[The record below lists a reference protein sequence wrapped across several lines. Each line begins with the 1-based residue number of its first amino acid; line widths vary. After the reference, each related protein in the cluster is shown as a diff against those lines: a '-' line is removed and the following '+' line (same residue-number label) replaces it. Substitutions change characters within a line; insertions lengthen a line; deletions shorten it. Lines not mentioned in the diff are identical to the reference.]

1 MVAQIDVARVHFV
14 HLEGVQ
20 VRRQRG
26 AVHIRAQRPAVLFA
40 RAEEAAVQQHLAL
53 EHAFFAVQQLTVQIH
68 HHHFGVDFVPQNN
81 HRAGVANP
89 RKLNFAGHRLVV
101 RRAAVFVDDE
111 QLRARPRNQVLVR
124 HAERRARPDRIRPEH
139 RARCADA
146 VDGFAVVVHRAVAEN
161 GHILMRKAG
170 ERIYAD
176 GAAAREVAHEVDGED
191 NQHDDQHD
199 DGAVA
204 EHPQALFALLVGV
217 RNGGGWIS
225 ALHELS
231 PSADAA
237 AKFAEEKPILL

>member
-1 MVAQIDVARVHFV
+1 
-14 HLEGVQ
+14 
-20 VRRQRG
+20 
-26 AVHIRAQRPAVLFA
+26 
-40 RAEEAAVQQHLAL
+40 
-53 EHAFFAVQQLTVQIH
+53 
-68 HHHFGVDFVPQNN
+68 
-81 HRAGVANP
+81 
-89 RKLNFAGHRLVV
+89 
-101 RRAAVFVDDE
+101 
-111 QLRARPRNQVLVR
+111 
-124 HAERRARPDRIRPEH
+124 
-139 RARCADA
+139 
-146 VDGFAVVVHRAVAEN
+146 
-161 GHILMRKAG
+161 MRKAG

-237 AKFAEEKPILL
+237 AKFAEGKPILL